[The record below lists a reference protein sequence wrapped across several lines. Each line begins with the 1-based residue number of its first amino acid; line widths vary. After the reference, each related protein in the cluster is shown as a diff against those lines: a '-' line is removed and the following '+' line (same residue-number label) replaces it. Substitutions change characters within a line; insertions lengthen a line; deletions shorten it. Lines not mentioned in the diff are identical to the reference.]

1 MTSAFFTY
9 DKPKVIQALRF
20 HFISRREI
28 KFTIIIVNVFAIFSG
43 VMYFFKKIS
52 PVAFLFASGLW
63 FILMISF
70 WFVLPYII
78 YRKAATFKDRFRV
91 HFNDEGMTLETA
103 RGSKGWPWESFSTYM
118 ESPFFFHIYFD
129 TRSFF
134 LIPKEA
140 FEGDQISEVRKI
152 LKHRIKGEL

>member
-28 KFTIIIVNVFAIFSG
+28 KITIIIVNLFAIFSA
-43 VMYFFKKIS
+43 VMYFMRKIS

-70 WFVLPYII
+70 WFALPYII
-78 YRKAATFKDRFRV
+78 YKKAATFKDRFRV
-91 HFNDEGMTLETA
+91 RFDDEGMTLETE
-103 RGSKGWPWESFSTYM
+103 RGSRGWPWQKFSTYM

-129 TRSFF
+129 PRSFF
-134 LIPKEA
+134 LIPKKAFDEDGIAEA
-140 FEGDQISEVRKI
+140 RKY
-152 LKHRIKGEL
+152 LKDRIGKS

>member
-28 KFTIIIVNVFAIFSG
+28 KFTIIIVNLFAILSA
-43 VMYFFKKIS
+43 VMYFIQKIS

-70 WFVLPYII
+70 WFALPYII
-78 YRKAATFKDRFRV
+78 YKKAATFKDRFRV
-91 HFNDEGMTLETA
+91 RFDDEGMTLETE
-103 RGSKGWPWESFSTYM
+103 RGSRGWPWQKFSTYM

-129 TRSFF
+129 PRSFF
-134 LIPKEA
+134 LIPKKAFDEDGIAEA
-140 FEGDQISEVRKI
+140 RKY
-152 LKHRIKGEL
+152 LKDRIGKS